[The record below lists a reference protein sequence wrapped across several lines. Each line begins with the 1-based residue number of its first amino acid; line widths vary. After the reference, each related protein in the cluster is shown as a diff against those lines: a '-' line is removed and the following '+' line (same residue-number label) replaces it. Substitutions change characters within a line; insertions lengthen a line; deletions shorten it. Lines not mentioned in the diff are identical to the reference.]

1 MVPLRVR
8 EAGRAVDSGFPSA
21 QLFASID
28 GGGAL
33 RRMLATA
40 SPPWRTEMARSKKRR
55 VIAALEE
62 AGPIASIGRRR
73 SPSLAINLRRGA
85 LQRECT

>member
-1 MVPLRVR
+1 M
-8 EAGRAVDSGFPSA
+8 DSGFHSA

-62 AGPIASIGRRR
+62 AGPIASIGCCR
-73 SPSLAINLRRGA
+73 SPSSAINLRRGA